1 MKLSVFFAVAFLIPL
16 SLHAYDP
23 FSRPAYLTSSF
34 GESRGTRYHAG
45 IDYSTNMEEG
55 WPVLAPESGYVAQ
68 IRTSPFSY
76 GRVLFFKGASGR
88 TWVFAH
94 QSGFCARIDSAV
106 YAAEYKSRHNDI
118 VLDSPATAPFRTG
131 DTLTF
136 TGSTGIGN
144 PHLHLEIRLG
154 GDTVISPCGSG
165 ITCYDTLPPQILGA
179 FAWYKNHIR
188 LTGDSALARGCL
200 AVPGKSQNYFAFK
213 IADYS
218 RTPLDNP
225 MSVRRVT
232 LYAGKKKLFEH
243 FSDTLNF
250 NKMINIREEL
260 LWAEEADTAGDWHYI
275 PIPVTAKKLRL
286 ETEDFVGHVTALDL
300 ETKKDCRDSAQMKP
314 LMFGKHQDSTLF
326 TFNSRA
332 FLNLSQCGAHKFKAG
347 DDKKILV
354 KDLCKAFPHEP
365 VALAAITN
373 KYPKVTRIRM
383 YMGDSALKIAEVQDS
398 IAMNSAAKDTAQ
410 ENPAAITADSLKAAE
425 RARDRAAIERD
436 IYISKPFKKGKF
448 KFEVNFEGNG
458 KITQTIT
465 GAKPQKYPQVLAVMR
480 LKNDSV
486 PAFEFHPKGLHF
498 TGDWTVCIDSSLA
511 PDPLYYLGET
521 TRRWNPFGK
530 HCATTNELRDVGSI
544 KDTVPPALGKPYFG
558 RGMFYGHWE
567 ETLRIP
573 VIEKYSG
580 IPDGN
585 AVSAFD
591 KDGNWIGDEYDSEP
605 RELVFERS
613 RLPAAGG
620 NFTVQIKDEA
630 GNAAKLQVTVP
641 DDKGFVC
648 KDCVTPQK

>member
-1 MKLSVFFAVAFLIPL
+1 MKLFAFSAVFLLIAL

-23 FSRPAYLTSSF
+23 FNRPAYLTSSF
-34 GESRGTRYHAG
+34 GENRGTRYHAG

-55 WPVLAPESGYVAQ
+55 WTILAPESGYVSLV
-68 IRTSPFSY
+68 RTSPFSY
-76 GRVLFFKGASGR
+76 GRVLYFKGASGR

-94 QSGFCARIDSAV
+94 PSGFGARIDSAV
-106 YAAEYKSRHNDI
+106 YAAEYASKHNDI
-118 VLDSPATAPFRTG
+118 AIASPAIAPFRAG
-131 DTLTF
+131 ATLTF
-136 TGSTGIGN
+136 TGTTGIGN

-154 GDTVISPCGSG
+154 GDTVISPCGNG
-165 ITCYDTLPPQILGA
+165 VVCYDTIPPQILGA

-188 LTGDSALARGCL
+188 LTGDSALKSGCV

-275 PIPVTAKKLRL
+275 PVPVTAKKLRL

-300 ETKKDCRDSAQMKP
+300 ETKKNCGDSAQMKP

-365 VALAAITN
+365 IALAAITD

-398 IAMNSAAKDTAQ
+398 IAMDSAAKDTAQ

-425 RARDRAAIERD
+425 RARDRAAIEKD
-436 IYISKPFKKGKF
+436 IYISKP
-448 KFEVNFEGNG
+448 
-458 KITQTIT
+458 
-465 GAKPQKYPQVLAVMR
+465 
-480 LKNDSV
+480 
-486 PAFEFHPKGLHF
+486 
-498 TGDWTVCIDSSLA
+498 C
-511 PDPLYYLGET
+511 
-521 TRRWNPFGK
+521 
-530 HCATTNELRDVGSI
+530 
-544 KDTVPPALGKPYFG
+544 
-558 RGMFYGHWE
+558 
-567 ETLRIP
+567 
-573 VIEKYSG
+573 
-580 IPDGN
+580 
-585 AVSAFD
+585 
-591 KDGNWIGDEYDSEP
+591 
-605 RELVFERS
+605 
-613 RLPAAGG
+613 
-620 NFTVQIKDEA
+620 
-630 GNAAKLQVTVP
+630 
-641 DDKGFVC
+641 
-648 KDCVTPQK
+648 